1 MQHLRFP
8 LLGLLLCTGAVA
20 CADRSPAPAA
30 SQPRADVRLAVEL
43 ETIESRVPRNATLHS
58 LLTRHIPAD
67 LAGSVATAARDVF
80 NPRELRAENPYR
92 LVRSISNGILR
103 EFELQ
108 IDADRFLR
116 VVMQKDDSGEVVP
129 AAEVV
134 PYRKETTVES
144 ISATIDGD
152 HSSLISALQGVGE
165 TVQLGV
171 ALAKIFEGDIDFASD
186 IQRGDRFEIVFEK
199 ILREGQHGGYG
210 EILGA
215 VVENDGRRLTAIRF
229 VGADGKAGYYDEK
242 GRSLT
247 RTFLRA
253 PLDIAARITSGFNKR
268 RLHPV
273 LGTYRPHLAID
284 YGAPYGTKVVSVAE
298 GTVVSAGWAGGGG
311 KQVRI
316 RHAGGY
322 ESYYLHLSAF
332 APGLRPGAR
341 VKQGEMVGRV
351 GATGTA
357 TGPHLDYRLK
367 KNGVWINPLAEAGRM
382 PSGEAIASSRRA
394 AFDAARADV
403 LARLTTANAS
413 ANAKPGSNPN

>member
-1 MQHLRFP
+1 MR
-8 LLGLLLCTGAVA
+8 LGV
-20 CADRSPAPAA
+20 D
-30 SQPRADVRLAVEL
+30 L

-67 LAGSVATAARDVF
+67 LAGSVAAAAIGVF
-80 NPRELRAENPYR
+80 NPRELRADNPYR
-92 LVRSISNGILR
+92 LVRSISDGILR

-116 VVMQKDDSGEVVP
+116 VVMRQKDGEDVP
-129 AAEVV
+129 MAEVV
-134 PYRKETTVES
+134 PYKKETTIAS
-144 ISATIDGD
+144 ITAMVDGA
-152 HSSLISALQGVGE
+152 HSSLIGALQGAGE
-165 TVQLGV
+165 GVQLGI

-186 IQRGDRFEIVFEK
+186 IQRGDRFEILFEK
-199 ILREGQHGGYG
+199 ILRDGEYAGYG

-229 VGADGKAGYYDEK
+229 EGADGSAGYYDEK

-247 RTFLRA
+247 RRFLRA

-273 LGTYRPHLAID
+273 HGTYRPHLAID

-332 APGLRPGAR
+332 GPGIRAGVR
-341 VKQGEMVGRV
+341 VKQGQMIGRV

-367 KNGVWINPLAEAGRM
+367 KNGQWINPLAEARRM
-382 PSGEAIASSRRA
+382 PSGEPLSPVRRA
-394 AFDAARADV
+394 AFEAERDEILGRLVSNSTVSRA
-403 LARLTTANAS
+403 
-413 ANAKPGSNPN
+413 SN

>member
-1 MQHLRFP
+1 MQKSRFA
-8 LLGLLLCTGAVA
+8 LLGLLLCTGAA
-20 CADRSPAPAA
+20 CADRSTPASNTAA
-30 SQPRADVRLAVEL
+30 APLARVDVPLKLEL
-43 ETIESRVPRNATLHS
+43 ETIEARVPRNATLHS
-58 LLTRHIPAD
+58 LLTRHIPSD
-67 LAGSVATAARDVF
+67 LAGTVAAAARDVF
-80 NPRELRAENPYR
+80 DPRQLRADNPYR
-92 LVRSISNGILR
+92 LVRSISNGILQ

-116 VVMQKDDSGEVVP
+116 VVMRTDDGGEEVP
-129 AAEVV
+129 TAEIV
-134 PYRKETTVES
+134 PYKKEIAVES
-144 ISATIDGD
+144 ITAMIDGD
-152 HSSLISALQGVGE
+152 SSSLIGALQSAGE
-165 TVQLGV
+165 TVQLGI

-186 IQRGDRFEIVFEK
+186 IQRGDRFQILFEK
-199 ILREGQHGGYG
+199 ILRDGEPAGYG

-215 VVENDGRRLTAIRF
+215 VVENDGRRLTAVRF
-229 VGADGKAGYYDEK
+229 EDSTGKAGYYDEK
-242 GRSLT
+242 GRSLV

-316 RHAGGY
+316 RHSNGY

-332 APGLRPGAR
+332 GPGIRAGAR
-341 VKQGEMVGRV
+341 VSQGQMIGRV

-357 TGPHLDYRLK
+357 TGAHLDYRLK
-367 KNGVWINPLAEAGRM
+367 KNGQWINPLVEARRM
-382 PSGEAIASSRRA
+382 PSGEAIPAIRRA
-394 AFDAARADV
+394 AFESERDEIFG
-403 LARLTTANAS
+403 RLLGKSPVYKANQ
-413 ANAKPGSNPN
+413 PN

>member
-1 MQHLRFP
+1 MQSLRLP
-8 LLGLLLCTGAVA
+8 LLGLLLCTGAAA
-20 CADRSPAPAA
+20 CADRTSVPPPAAGAPA
-30 SQPRADVRLAVEL
+30 RADVSLAPQL

-58 LLTRHIPAD
+58 LLTRHIPSD
-67 LAGSVATAARDVF
+67 LAGNVAAAARGVF
-80 NPRELRAENPYR
+80 DPRQLRADNPYR
-92 LVRSISNGILR
+92 LVRSISDGILR

-116 VVMQKDDSGEVVP
+116 IVVRQDDGGEVVP
-129 AAEVV
+129 TAEVV
-134 PYRKETTVES
+134 PYKKETTVAS
-144 ISATIDGD
+144 ITATIDGD
-152 HSSLISALQGVGE
+152 TSSLIGALQGAGE
-165 TVQLGV
+165 NVQLGI

-186 IQRGDRFEIVFEK
+186 IQRGDRFEILFEK
-199 ILREGQHGGYG
+199 ILRDGEYAGYG

-215 VVENDGRRLTAIRF
+215 VVENAGRRLTAIRF
-229 VGADGKAGYYDEK
+229 AGADGKAGYYDEK
-242 GRSLT
+242 GRSLV

-316 RHAGGY
+316 RHANGY

-332 APGLRPGAR
+332 APGIRPGAR
-341 VKQGEMVGRV
+341 VSQGQMIGRV

-357 TGPHLDYRLK
+357 TGAHLDYRLK
-367 KNGVWINPLAEAGRM
+367 KNGQWINPLAEAGRM
-382 PSGEAIASSRRA
+382 PSGDGIPAFRRA
-394 AFDAARADV
+394 AFDAERENVLSRLVSKSPVYKAD
-403 LARLTTANAS
+403 S
-413 ANAKPGSNPN
+413 PN

>member
-1 MQHLRFP
+1 MQPLRRS
-8 LLGLLLCTGAVA
+8 LAALVLCTAA
-20 CADRSPAPAA
+20 ATCADRAPAPAA
-30 SQPRADVRLAVEL
+30 SAAGPGRADIPLVAEF

-58 LLTRHIPAD
+58 LLTRHIPED
-67 LAGSVATAARDVF
+67 LAGTVASAARGVF
-80 NPRELRAENPYR
+80 DPRQLRADNPYR
-92 LVRSISNGILR
+92 IVRTIGDGLLR

-116 VVMQKDDSGEVVP
+116 IVMRGEDGDAVP
-129 AAEVV
+129 TAEVV
-134 PYRKETTVES
+134 PYTKETTIEA
-144 ISATIDGD
+144 ITATVGGD
-152 HSSLISALQGVGE
+152 SSSLIGALQAAGE
-165 TVQLGV
+165 NVQLGI

-186 IQRGDRFEIVFEK
+186 IQRGDRFEILFEK
-199 ILREGQHGGYG
+199 ILRDGEYAGYG

-215 VVENDGRRLTAIRF
+215 IVENAGRRLTAIRF
-229 VGADGKAGYYDEK
+229 EGADGRAGYYDEK

-284 YGAPYGTKVVSVAE
+284 YGAPYGTRVVSVAE
-298 GTVVSAGWAGGGG
+298 GTIVSAGWAGGGG

-332 APGLRPGAR
+332 APGIRAGAR
-341 VKQGEMVGRV
+341 VKQGQMVGRV

-367 KNGVWINPLAEAGRM
+367 KNGVWINPLAEARRM
-382 PSGEAIASSRRA
+382 PSGEPLSPIRRA
-394 AFDAARADV
+394 AFEAERDGILGRLLSRPAAV
-403 LARLTTANAS
+403 KAN
-413 ANAKPGSNPN
+413 N

>member
-1 MQHLRFP
+1 MQRLRFP
-8 LLGLLLCTGAVA
+8 LLALLLCTGAA
-20 CADRSPAPAA
+20 CADRSPVPA
-30 SQPRADVRLAVEL
+30 SGSWPRADVRLVLEH

-67 LAGSVATAARDVF
+67 LAGTVTSAARDVF

-116 VVMQKDDSGEVVP
+116 VVMAPGDGGEDVP
-129 AAEVV
+129 TAEVV
-134 PYRKETTVES
+134 PYRKETTVEA
-144 ISATIDGD
+144 ITATVDGD
-152 HSSLISALQGVGE
+152 SSSLIAALQAAGE
-165 TVQLGV
+165 NVQLGI

-199 ILREGQHGGYG
+199 ILREGTYAGYG

-229 VGADGKAGYYDEK
+229 EESDGRAAYYDEK

-253 PLDIAARITSGFNKR
+253 PLDIAARITSGFTKR

-273 LGTYRPHLAID
+273 HGTYRPHLAID

-332 APGLRPGAR
+332 GAGIRAGAR
-341 VKQGEMVGRV
+341 VKQGQMIGRV

-357 TGPHLDYRLK
+357 TGAHLDYRLK
-367 KNGVWINPLAEAGRM
+367 KNGAWINPLAEARRM
-382 PSGEAIASSRRA
+382 PSGEAVPSFRRA
-394 AFDAARADV
+394 AFEAERNDV
-403 LARLTTANAS
+403 LGRLAKAAVQKAN
-413 ANAKPGSNPN
+413 N

>member
-1 MQHLRFP
+1 MHYLRF
-8 LLGLLLCTGAVA
+8 GLLALFLCTGFPA
-20 CADRSPAPAA
+20 CADRSTPPSERAPL
-30 SQPRADVRLAVEL
+30 RADVRLVL
-43 ETIESRVPRNATLHS
+43 DSETIESRVPRNATLHS

-67 LAGSVATAARDVF
+67 LAGAVANAAVSVF

-116 VVMQKDDSGEVVP
+116 VVMEDADGGEKVP
-129 AAEVV
+129 TAEVV
-134 PYRKETTVES
+134 PYKKETSVES
-144 ISATIDGD
+144 ITAIVDAD
-152 HSSLISALQGVGE
+152 HSSLIAALQGAGE
-165 TVQLGV
+165 NVQLGI

-186 IQRGDRFEIVFEK
+186 IQPGDRFEIVFEK
-199 ILREGQHGGYG
+199 IRREGEYSGYG

-215 VVENDGRRLTAIRF
+215 VVQNDGRRLSAIRF
-229 VGADGKAGYYDEK
+229 VGADGRAGYYDEK

-253 PLDIAARITSGFNKR
+253 PLDIAARITSGFTKR

-273 LGTYRPHLAID
+273 HGTYRPHLAID
-284 YGAPYGTKVVSVAE
+284 YGAPYGTKVVAAAD

-322 ESYYLHLSAF
+322 ESFYLHLSGF
-332 APGLRPGAR
+332 ASGMRPGVR
-341 VKQGEMVGRV
+341 VKQGEMIGRV

-367 KNGVWINPLAEAGRM
+367 KNGAWINPLAEAARM
-382 PSGEAIASSRRA
+382 PLGDAVAPAQRA
-394 AFDAARADV
+394 AFDAARTEV
-403 LARLTTANAS
+403 LGLLSSTPAGSRAN
-413 ANAKPGSNPN
+413 N

>member
-8 LLGLLLCTGAVA
+8 LLGLLLCTGAAA
-20 CADRSPAPAA
+20 CADRSPAPRPSEQA
-30 SQPRADVRLAVEL
+30 RADVRLAPES
-43 ETIESRVPRNATLHS
+43 ETIVARVPRNATLHS

-67 LAGSVATAARDVF
+67 LAGSVATAAHHVF
-80 NPRELRAENPYR
+80 NPRELRADNPYR
-92 LVRSISNGILR
+92 LVRSISNGILK

-116 VVMQKDDSGEVVP
+116 VVMRAGDGGTEVP
-129 AAEVV
+129 TAEVV
-134 PYRKETTVES
+134 PYRKETTVET
-144 ISATIDGD
+144 IAATIDGD
-152 HSSLISALQGVGE
+152 NGSLIAALQAAGE

-199 ILREGQHGGYG
+199 VLREGVYGGYG

-215 VVENDGRRLTAIRF
+215 IVHNNGRRLSAVRF

-242 GRSLT
+242 GRSLV

-316 RHAGGY
+316 KHAGGY

-332 APGLRPGAR
+332 GPGLRPGAR
-341 VKQGEMVGRV
+341 VSQGQFIGRV

-382 PSGEAIASSRRA
+382 PSGDAVPVTRRA

-403 LARLTTANAS
+403 LGRLLNKPVPGRAN
-413 ANAKPGSNPN
+413 

>member
-1 MQHLRFP
+1 MQKLRFAP
-8 LLGLLLCTGAVA
+8 LALVLCTALS
-20 CADRSPAPAA
+20 CADRTPPPAAAAPAPQTA
-30 SQPRADVRLAVEL
+30 ADVRLTTEL

-58 LLTRHIPAD
+58 LLTRHLPED
-67 LAGSVATAARDVF
+67 LAGTVAAAARNVF
-80 NPRELRAENPYR
+80 DPRQLRADNPYR
-92 LVRSISNGILR
+92 LVRTIGDNLLR

-116 VVMQKDDSGEVVP
+116 VVMRSEEGGGNVP
-129 AAEVV
+129 TAEVV
-134 PYRKETTVES
+134 PYRKETTIEA
-144 ISATIDGD
+144 ITATIDGAA
-152 HSSLISALQGVGE
+152 SSLIGALQRAGE
-165 TVQLGV
+165 SVQLGI
-171 ALAKIFEGDIDFASD
+171 ALAKIFEGDLDFASD
-186 IQRGDRFEIVFEK
+186 IQPGDRFQILFEK
-199 ILREGQHGGYG
+199 VLREGEYAGYG

-215 VVENDGRRLTAIRF
+215 IVENDGRRLTAIRF
-229 VGADGKAGYYDEK
+229 AGADGKTGYYDEK

-253 PLDIAARITSGFNKR
+253 PLDIAARITSGFTKR

-273 LGTYRPHLAID
+273 HGTYRPHLAID

-316 RHAGGY
+316 RHTNGY

-332 APGLRPGAR
+332 APGIRAGAH
-341 VKQGEMVGRV
+341 VKQGQMIGRV

-367 KNGVWINPLAEAGRM
+367 KNGVWINPLAEARRM
-382 PSGEAIASSRRA
+382 PSGDPLSPLRLAVFQAER
-394 AFDAARADV
+394 DQV
-403 LARLTTANAS
+403 LGRLLGSTSAKAN
-413 ANAKPGSNPN
+413 N

>member
-1 MQHLRFP
+1 MQHLRLP
-8 LLGLLLCTGAVA
+8 LLGLLLCTGLAA
-20 CADRSPAPAA
+20 CSERQAAPQAGQPVPA
-30 SQPRADVRLAVEL
+30 RADVRLGVDF

-67 LAGSVATAARDVF
+67 LAGSVAAAARGVF
-80 NPRELRAENPYR
+80 NPRELRADNPYR

-116 VVMQKDDSGEVVP
+116 VVMRDGEEAP
-129 AAEVV
+129 TAEVV
-134 PYRKETTVES
+134 PYKKETTIES
-144 ISATIDGD
+144 ITASVDGE
-152 HSSLISALQGVGE
+152 HSSLIGALQGAGE
-165 TVQLGV
+165 GVQLGI

-186 IQRGDRFEIVFEK
+186 IQRGDRFEILFEK
-199 ILREGQHGGYG
+199 ILRDGEHAGYG

-229 VGADGKAGYYDEK
+229 DGAGGRAGYYDEK

-332 APGLRPGAR
+332 GPGIRAGVR
-341 VKQGEMVGRV
+341 VKQGQMIGRV

-357 TGPHLDYRLK
+357 TGPHLDYRLR
-367 KNGVWINPLAEAGRM
+367 KNGQWINPLAEARRM
-382 PSGEAIASSRRA
+382 PSGEPLSPVRRA
-394 AFDAARADV
+394 AFEAERDEILSRLVSNSTVSRA
-403 LARLTTANAS
+403 N
-413 ANAKPGSNPN
+413 N

>member
-1 MQHLRFP
+1 MRLP
-8 LLGLLLCTGAVA
+8 LLGLLFCTGAAA
-20 CADRSPAPAA
+20 CSDRAAAPPAP
-30 SQPRADVRLAVEL
+30 QPAQARADVRLGVDL

-67 LAGSVATAARDVF
+67 LAGSVASAALGVF
-80 NPRELRAENPYR
+80 NPRELRADNPYR
-92 LVRSISNGILR
+92 LVRSISDGILR

-116 VVMQKDDSGEVVP
+116 VVMRQEDGEEVP
-129 AAEVV
+129 TAEVV
-134 PYRKETTVES
+134 PYKKETTVES
-144 ISATIDGD
+144 ITALVDGA
-152 HSSLISALQGVGE
+152 HSSLIGALQGAGE
-165 TVQLGV
+165 GVQLGI

-186 IQRGDRFEIVFEK
+186 IQRGDRFEILFEK
-199 ILREGQHGGYG
+199 VLRDGEYAGYG

-229 VGADGKAGYYDEK
+229 EGADGRAGYYDEK

-247 RTFLRA
+247 RRFLRA

-332 APGLRPGAR
+332 GPGIRAGVR
-341 VKQGEMVGRV
+341 VKQGQMIGRV

-367 KNGVWINPLAEAGRM
+367 KNGQWINPLAEARRM
-382 PSGEAIASSRRA
+382 PSGEPLSPMRRA
-394 AFDAARADV
+394 AFEAERDQILGRLVSNSTVSRA
-403 LARLTTANAS
+403 N
-413 ANAKPGSNPN
+413 N

>member
-8 LLGLLLCTGAVA
+8 LLGFLLCTGAA
-20 CADRSPAPAA
+20 CSAAAPAPAP
-30 SQPRADVRLAVEL
+30 SVPRADVRLTLEL

-67 LAGSVATAARDVF
+67 LAGSVSAAARGVF
-80 NPRELRAENPYR
+80 NPRELRADNPYR
-92 LVRSISNGILR
+92 LVRSLGDELLLR

-116 VVMQKDDSGEVVP
+116 VVMRRDDGGEPVP
-129 AAEVV
+129 TAEVV
-134 PYRKETTVES
+134 PYTKVTTVES
-144 ISATIDGD
+144 ITATVDGD
-152 HSSLISALQGVGE
+152 HSSLIAALQGAGE
-165 TVQLGV
+165 NVQLGI

-186 IQRGDRFEIVFEK
+186 IQRGDRFEILFEK
-199 ILREGQHGGYG
+199 IARDGEYAGYG

-229 VGADGKAGYYDEK
+229 EDAGGKAGYYDEK
-242 GRSLT
+242 GHSLT

-284 YGAPYGTKVVSVAE
+284 YGAPYGTKVVSVAQ

-316 RHAGGY
+316 RHASGY

-332 APGLRPGAR
+332 GPGIRAGAR
-341 VKQGEMVGRV
+341 VTQGQMIGRV

-357 TGPHLDYRLK
+357 TGAHLDYRLK
-367 KNGVWINPLAEAGRM
+367 KNGTWINPLAEARRM
-382 PSGEAIASSRRA
+382 PSGEAIPAFRRA
-394 AFDAARADV
+394 AFQAERDDV
-403 LARLTTANAS
+403 LGRLFSKSPIVKAN
-413 ANAKPGSNPN
+413 N

>member
-1 MQHLRFP
+1 MQRFRFA
-8 LLGLLLCTGAVA
+8 LLGLVLCTAMT
-20 CADRSPAPAA
+20 CADRSPAPVAGGPA
-30 SQPRADVRLAVEL
+30 RADVLLPLEL
-43 ETIESRVPRNATLHS
+43 QTIEARVPRNATLHS
-58 LLTRHIPAD
+58 LLTRHLPSD
-67 LAGSVATAARDVF
+67 LAGTVAAAARGVF
-80 NPRELRAENPYR
+80 DPRQLRADNPYR
-92 LVRSISNGILR
+92 LVRSISDGLLR

-116 VVMQKDDSGEVVP
+116 VVMQQSDEGAEVP
-129 AAEVV
+129 TAEVV
-134 PYRKETTVES
+134 PYEKETVVES
-144 ISATIDGD
+144 ITAMIGGSA
-152 HSSLISALQGVGE
+152 SSLIGALQAAGE
-165 TVQLGV
+165 NVQLGI

-186 IQRGDRFEIVFEK
+186 IQPGDRFEILFEK
-199 ILREGQHGGYG
+199 VLRDGVTAGYG

-215 VVENDGRRLTAIRF
+215 IVENDGRKLTAIRF
-229 VGADGKAGYYDEK
+229 AGPDGHAGYYDEQ
-242 GRSLT
+242 GRSLV

-273 LGTYRPHLAID
+273 LRTYRPHLAID

-332 APGLRPGAR
+332 GPGIRAGAR
-341 VKQGEMVGRV
+341 VKQGQMIGRV

-367 KNGVWINPLAEAGRM
+367 KNGVWINPLAEARRM
-382 PSGEAIASSRRA
+382 PAGPPITGARRA
-394 AFDAARADV
+394 AFQAERDAV
-403 LARLTTANAS
+403 LSRLLNRSPLVKAN
-413 ANAKPGSNPN
+413 N

>member
-8 LLGLLLCTGAVA
+8 LLGLLLCTGAAA
-20 CADRSPAPAA
+20 CADRAPAPVA
-30 SQPRADVRLAVEL
+30 SQQPRADVRLALDL

-116 VVMQKDDSGEVVP
+116 VVMPDGADVP
-129 AAEVV
+129 TAEVV

-144 ISATIDGD
+144 ITATIDGN
-152 HSSLISALQGVGE
+152 HSSLISALQGAGE
-165 TVQLGV
+165 NVQLGV

-186 IQRGDRFEIVFEK
+186 IQLGDRFEIVFEK
-199 ILREGQHGGYG
+199 VLREGQHGGYG

-229 VGADGKAGYYDEK
+229 VDADGKAGYYDEK

-298 GTVVSAGWAGGGG
+298 GTVVSAGWSGGGG
-311 KQVRI
+311 KQVRV

-332 APGLRPGAR
+332 APGLRAGDR
-341 VKQGEMVGRV
+341 VKQGQMLGRV

-382 PSGEAIASSRRA
+382 PSGEAIAASRRA
-394 AFDAARADV
+394 AFEAARGDV
-403 LARLTTANAS
+403 LARLTGSQAA
-413 ANAKPGSNPN
+413 ANAKPGSN

>member
-8 LLGLLLCTGAVA
+8 LLGLLLCTGAAA
-20 CADRSPAPAA
+20 CADRSPAPRP
-30 SQPRADVRLAVEL
+30 SEPPRADVRLAVES
-43 ETIESRVPRNATLHS
+43 ETIVARVPRNATLHS

-67 LAGSVATAARDVF
+67 LAGSVATAAHNVF
-80 NPRELRAENPYR
+80 NPRELRADNPYR
-92 LVRSISNGILR
+92 LVRSISNGILK

-116 VVMQKDDSGEVVP
+116 VVMRRDVDGAPVP
-129 AAEVV
+129 TAEVV

-144 ISATIDGD
+144 IAATIGGS

-165 TVQLGV
+165 NVQLGI
-171 ALAKIFEGDIDFASD
+171 ALAKIFEGDIDFADD
-186 IQRGDRFEIVFEK
+186 IQPGDRFEIVFER
-199 ILREGQHGGYG
+199 IRREGQYSGYG

-215 VVENDGRRLTAIRF
+215 VVENAGRRLTAIRF
-229 VGADGKAGYYDEK
+229 VDATGKAGYYDEK

-253 PLDIAARITSGFNKR
+253 PLDIAARITSGFNR
-268 RLHPV
+268 RRMHPV

-316 RHAGGY
+316 RHASGY

-332 APGLRPGAR
+332 GPGIHAGAR
-341 VKQGEMVGRV
+341 VKQGQMVGRV

-367 KNGVWINPLAEAGRM
+367 KNGTWINPLAEAGRM
-382 PSGEAIASSRRA
+382 PSGEAVPAFRRG
-394 AFDAARADV
+394 AFEAARANV
-403 LARLTTANAS
+403 LNLLPSRATASKATN
-413 ANAKPGSNPN
+413 

>member
-1 MQHLRFP
+1 MHRLHR
-8 LLGLLLCTGAVA
+8 LTLGLALCTLAA
-20 CADRSPAPAA
+20 CADRSPAPAPVPQLA
-30 SQPRADVRLAVEL
+30 ADIRLLPEQV
-43 ETIESRVPRNATLHS
+43 TIEARVPRNATLQS
-58 LLTRHIPAD
+58 LLTRHIPVE
-67 LAGSVATAARDVF
+67 LANVVTDAAHGVF
-80 NPRELRAENPYR
+80 NPRELRADRPYR
-92 LVRSISNGILR
+92 LVRTLDGWLR

-116 VVMQKDDSGEVVP
+116 VVMRKNGEGSEEP

-134 PYRKETTVES
+134 PYKKETRVET
-144 ISATIDGD
+144 ISAVIDGN
-152 HSSLISALQGVGE
+152 HSSLIAALQGAGE
-165 TVQLGV
+165 TVALGV

-199 ILREGQHGGYG
+199 IIREGSYTGYG

-215 VVENDGRRLTAIRF
+215 RVENDGRKLTAIRF
-229 VGADGKAGYYDEK
+229 VGADGKAGYYDDK
-242 GRSLT
+242 GRSLN
-247 RTFLRA
+247 RAFLRA
-253 PLDIAARITSGFNKR
+253 PLDIAARITSGFTQR

-273 LGTYRPHLAID
+273 HGTYRPHLAID

-332 APGLRPGAR
+332 GPGITTGAR
-341 VKQGEMVGRV
+341 VSQGQMIGRV

-367 KNGVWINPLAEAGRM
+367 KNGAWINPLIEARRM
-382 PSGEAIASSRRA
+382 PSGEPVPAYRRA
-394 AFDAARADV
+394 AFEEARESVLQRLFAAPATSRA
-403 LARLTTANAS
+403 N
-413 ANAKPGSNPN
+413 N

>member
-1 MQHLRFP
+1 MQHLRLS
-8 LLGLLLCTGAVA
+8 LLGLLLCTGVA
-20 CADRSPAPAA
+20 ACSERPAAPPAGQPAPA
-30 SQPRADVRLAVEL
+30 RADVRLGVDL

-67 LAGSVATAARDVF
+67 LAGSVAAAAIGVF
-80 NPRELRAENPYR
+80 NPRELRADNPYR
-92 LVRSISNGILR
+92 LVRSISDGILR

-116 VVMQKDDSGEVVP
+116 VVMRQEDGTEVP
-129 AAEVV
+129 TAEVV
-134 PYRKETTVES
+134 PYKKETTIES
-144 ISATIDGD
+144 ITAMVDGE
-152 HSSLISALQGVGE
+152 HSSLIGALQGAGE
-165 TVQLGV
+165 GVQLGI

-186 IQRGDRFEIVFEK
+186 VQRGDRFEILFEK
-199 ILREGQHGGYG
+199 ILRDGEYAGYG

-215 VVENDGRRLTAIRF
+215 IVENDGRRLTAIRF
-229 VGADGKAGYYDEK
+229 NGADGRAGYYDEK

-273 LGTYRPHLAID
+273 HGTYRPHLAID

-332 APGLRPGAR
+332 GPGIRAGVR
-341 VKQGEMVGRV
+341 VKQGQMIGRV

-357 TGPHLDYRLK
+357 TGAHLDYRLR
-367 KNGVWINPLAEAGRM
+367 KNGQWINPLAEARRM
-382 PSGEAIASSRRA
+382 PSGEPLSPVRRA
-394 AFDAARADV
+394 AFEAERDEILGRLVSNSRSSRA
-403 LARLTTANAS
+403 N
-413 ANAKPGSNPN
+413 N